1 MKTRRIG
8 SAAVVIVIA
17 STAMMMGA
25 GTASAHTPSV
35 SASCSGVRLVGTAY
49 DSGVANRWTATVDG
63 KTTSGTFGATLDQV
77 IPVPQGGATTSWSAT
92 IEAFD
97 GSYRQSRSGTV
108 GPCGKPPVPEQ
119 PADEVEV
126 RERTMPPDCTTFTVT
141 TVKESRVTPYVYD
154 KTSNSW
160 VPGAPGEW
168 KQTDRT
174 TREASPQECTRP
186 PEPEL
191 TERREV
197 TSNPD
202 CATFTTTTEVQARD
216 AVFVFTQGAWAQDGF
231 TEWRTINSHTN
242 EATLQECPA
251 PPQPEPVSDQKVV
264 EHQDCGDGFAT
275 VTTTTTTTGYVLD
288 ESTRTWSLGEPV
300 VESSSI
306 QKPTA
311 KVDCPTPVVDRHDV
325 TPVLPDTGAPAWW
338 YAAAAGLLVVS
349 GAAIVLVQRRSIDWD

>member
-174 TREASPQECTRP
+174 TREAS
-186 PEPEL
+186 
-191 TERREV
+191 
-197 TSNPD
+197 
-202 CATFTTTTEVQARD
+202 
-216 AVFVFTQGAWAQDGF
+216 
-231 TEWRTINSHTN
+231 
-242 EATLQECPA
+242 LQECPA
-251 PPQPEPVSDQKVV
+251 PPRPEPISDQKIV
-264 EHQDCGDGFAT
+264 EHQDCGDSFAT

-288 ESTRTWSLGEPV
+288 EPTRTWSLGEPV
-300 VESSSI
+300 VASSSI

-349 GAAIVLVQRRSIDWD
+349 GATILLVQRRSIDWD